1 MIFIPRL
8 FCSGRRGDIL
18 HGVDC
23 PGAMQNVSYQ
33 FVTCN
38 VFFEGVF
45 KMDFAHEFFLMTAS
59 RGGKFL
65 CAFLLASV
73 LSGCGWWNS
82 DPVHPSSPA
91 PVPAVPPVD
100 PASVIT
106 APNLSVSGGSAASG
120 AVVPGDTITVVWN
133 DSSTGVHNIAG
144 VTVVSVTGDF
154 TSLGGDIVSFTDP
167 GYIWSATFTVPVGFV
182 PGLNPGVLI
191 TATDASG
198 NTYTFFDPVAVALFS
213 AFDYSLAGSFW
224 NWAIVFILMIWAT
237 ALSAGSV
244 VSAVRTEIG

>member
-1 MIFIPRL
+1 ML
-8 FCSGRRGDIL
+8 F
-18 HGVDC
+18 V
-23 PGAMQNVSYQ
+23 
-33 FVTCN
+33 
-38 VFFEGVF
+38 
-45 KMDFAHEFFLMTAS
+45 HEFFLMTAS
-59 RGGKFL
+59 RGGKLL
-65 CAFLLASV
+65 CAFLLVSV
-73 LSGCGWWNS
+73 LSGCGWWDS

-154 TSLGGDIVSFTDP
+154 TSLGGGIVSFTDP

-198 NTYTFFDPVAVALFS
+198 NTYTFFEPVAVS
-213 AFDYSLAGSFW
+213 VSGAFDYAFADSFW
-224 NWAIVFILMIWAT
+224 AWAIVFLMMIWST
-237 ALSAGSV
+237 AKSAGSV
-244 VSAVRTEIG
+244 LNFVRVA